1 MNKSDLHDESIFVF
15 THKSINFLTSING
28 STSWKI
34 DPFRARKCKYIIC
47 VKNRNHRL
55 AEALALEGID
65 EMIQHRS
72 AFLIG
77 RVSNVVPSSTNE
89 VRGQDRYTIQF
100 DQYAE
105 INTSNDAWTKLCDR
119 QRWPVKY
126 LQTEDLK
133 DRFRDDLGI
142 DFDSLNFQDVK
153 EENWDDANID
163 LERENEYLKDL
174 GYLSTPVK
182 AASITAEPKNP
193 PFVAESSWIGPPD
206 NYGVDAL
213 TISQAKAGLSLHYDI
228 PEENIE
234 IILKG

>member
-34 DPFRARKCKYIIC
+34 DPFRARKCQYVIC
-47 VKNRNHRL
+47 VKNRNHPL

-65 EMIQHRS
+65 KMIEHRS

-163 LERENEYLKDL
+163 LERENEYLLVWTTTPWTLSSNVVAGVNVDL
-174 GYLSTPVK
+174 EYVKLQASDGCIYYL
-182 AASITAEPKNP
+182 AQ
-193 PFVAESSWIGPPD
+193 D
-206 NYGVDAL
+206 NL
-213 TISQAKAGLSLHYDI
+213 EFQRLEKQFKELI
-228 PEENIE
+228 N
-234 IILKG
+234 